1 MKAFPISGIGFTSVS
16 ADKVSNLNIKGKLTK
31 GHDSDQAEMD
41 KKHSHIP
48 MFPGNIGMCLKLPQ
62 WFVPS

>member
-41 KKHSHIP
+41 KKCSHNS
-48 MFPGNIGMCLKLPQ
+48 GNIGMCLKLPQ